1 MVKLKNEIKKMIFTY
16 RKQNHTIKEIIYLL
30 SEELDVKVSAST
42 ISRVLK
48 EKLEGKKENEEEDE
62 KEEKN
67 EDEKKEEEEDE
78 ETADE
83 DEETKEEEEEEETE
97 KNNNSIIELLNKWK
111 NEELI
116 IKEEPPKL
124 NIKPLYNNR
133 KNNKN
138 KNNDDEYD
146 INDNN
151 NNILDTLKNVNSG
164 NIDELK
170 LKRSNIIIIRQYL
183 NTFKNDLTGIYGKDI
198 KGFQKKLFSFN
209 NDQLLII
216 LENIRVE

>member
-30 SEELDVKVSAST
+30 SEELNVKVSAST

-48 EKLEGKKENEEEDE
+48 EKLGDEKENDEEDEKKENEEE
-62 KEEKN
+62 EETT
-67 EDEKKEEEEDE
+67 EEE
-78 ETADE
+78 
-83 DEETKEEEEEEETE
+83 EETKEEVEEEETKEETADEEETE
-97 KNNNSIIELLNKWK
+97 KNNNSIIDLLNKWK

-116 IKEEPPKL
+116 LKEEPPKL
-124 NIKPLYNNR
+124 KIKPFNK
-133 KNNKN
+133 KNNK
-138 KNNDDEYD
+138 KNNDEEYD
-146 INDNN
+146 INENN